1 MKKLFSLKRTGLT
14 FATAALL
21 SVVLFGT
28 TAATPVTNQE
38 EIVKLVARQLP
49 RLHIT
54 RKPSDE
60 KMAESALRIFLD
72 MLDYE
77 HSYFLSSDI
86 ESFTAAL
93 GSDENQFRTGQATL
107 PFHIYD
113 VLKERVSNRVD
124 YVDSLLEKG
133 FDFTAQETY
142 QWRRKDE
149 PWPANQEEWN
159 ELWRKR
165 IKNQYLGQMVSRTL
179 ATNEVADANE
189 TNATASV
196 EAETPDT
203 DAEPIPPLTP
213 EEWIRKGYHQ
223 YLTTLT
229 DNDLE
234 WVLDR
239 YLTSFARAF
248 DPHTDY
254 MSASSME
261 DFDIGLKLSLTGIG
275 AMLTTEDGAA
285 KIDRLIPGGPADR
298 DGRLSP
304 GDKIIA
310 VAQDTGESV
319 DVLHWPLRKT
329 VRLIRGEKG
338 TRVVLTVIRASDPTG
353 STIEKI
359 DIIRDEVRLEE
370 QAARSEVREIL
381 DESGVTRRFGV
392 ITLPEFYT
400 GMQQDEKG
408 TVIPRTSSHD
418 VRRLLGELKEQNIEG
433 VILDL
438 RKNGG
443 GLLSEAI
450 ETTGLFIDS
459 GPVVQVYNRASTRV
473 LTDDDPETVYDGPM
487 IVLVSRQT
495 ASASEILAAAL
506 QDYGRAVVI
515 GDTKTHGKG
524 TVQSLTP
531 LRNDKP
537 ALGTLKVTTATFYRI
552 DGASTQL
559 RGVVPDIVIPSV
571 LDVLEIGEE
580 HLPHALPWTKV
591 FPSLYRRTG
600 ELDDV
605 LPTLK
610 DRSAKRL
617 KEEPR
622 YKAHVDF
629 VNRMTERHRSR
640 EISLNLDERLAM
652 AQEERE
658 MQKLLDELESPEAD
672 ADSKKSDVMLT
683 EALQVLTDWINLR
696 RQNDE
701 MIAADRLV
709 PVGAN

>member
-1 MKKLFSLKRTGLT
+1 
-14 FATAALL
+14 
-21 SVVLFGT
+21 
-28 TAATPVTNQE
+28 
-38 EIVKLVARQLP
+38 
-49 RLHIT
+49 
-54 RKPSDE
+54 
-60 KMAESALRIFLD
+60 
-72 MLDYE
+72 
-77 HSYFLSSDI
+77 
-86 ESFTAAL
+86 
-93 GSDENQFRTGQATL
+93 
-107 PFHIYD
+107 
-113 VLKERVSNRVD
+113 
-124 YVDSLLEKG
+124 
-133 FDFTAQETY
+133 
-142 QWRRKDE
+142 
-149 PWPANQEEWN
+149 
-159 ELWRKR
+159 
-165 IKNQYLGQMVSRTL
+165 
-179 ATNEVADANE
+179 
-189 TNATASV
+189 
-196 EAETPDT
+196 
-203 DAEPIPPLTP
+203 
-213 EEWIRKGYHQ
+213 
-223 YLTTLT
+223 
-229 DNDLE
+229 
-234 WVLDR
+234 
-239 YLTSFARAF
+239 
-248 DPHTDY
+248 
-254 MSASSME
+254 
-261 DFDIGLKLSLTGIG
+261 
-275 AMLTTEDGAA
+275 
-285 KIDRLIPGGPADR
+285 
-298 DGRLSP
+298 
-304 GDKIIA
+304 
-310 VAQDTGESV
+310 
-319 DVLHWPLRKT
+319 
-329 VRLIRGEKG
+329 
-338 TRVVLTVIRASDPTG
+338 
-353 STIEKI
+353 
-359 DIIRDEVRLEE
+359 
-370 QAARSEVREIL
+370 
-381 DESGVTRRFGV
+381 
-392 ITLPEFYT
+392 
-400 GMQQDEKG
+400 
-408 TVIPRTSSHD
+408 
-418 VRRLLGELKEQNIEG
+418 
-433 VILDL
+433 
-438 RKNGG
+438 
-443 GLLSEAI
+443 
-450 ETTGLFIDS
+450 LFIDS
-459 GPVVQVYNRASTRV
+459 GPVDQVYNRASTRV

-672 ADSKKSDVMLT
+672 ADAKKGDVMLT